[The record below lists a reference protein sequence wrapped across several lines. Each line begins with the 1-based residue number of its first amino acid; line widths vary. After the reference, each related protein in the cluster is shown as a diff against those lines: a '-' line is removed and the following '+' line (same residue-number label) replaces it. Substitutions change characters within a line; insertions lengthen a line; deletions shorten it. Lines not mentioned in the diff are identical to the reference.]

1 MGKIVAI
8 ANQKGGTGKTST
20 CINLGA
26 ALVLDGQNVL
36 LVDVDAQA
44 NTTSGLGVT
53 IPEGNCSI
61 YDVLLGKVDAGEA
74 ILPTS
79 IDWLEIIPST
89 VDLVGAEV
97 ELVNAFSRELRLAK
111 ALKSMRDLYDFILV
125 DCPPSMGL
133 LTVNALGAADSILI
147 PVQCEY
153 YALEGLGQL
162 LKTID
167 MIKDSVNPAL
177 EIEGV
182 LLTMHDARINLS
194 SQVIGEVRKFFSDNV
209 YDTVIPR
216 NVRISEAPGFGKPV
230 VTYDTSSRGARAY
243 MALALEF
250 LHQNNVQL
258 KTVRQK

>member
-1 MGKIVAI
+1 VGKIVAV
-8 ANQKGGTGKTST
+8 AN
-20 CINLGA
+20 NLGA
-26 ALVLDGQNVL
+26 ALALDGQSVL

-44 NTTSGLGVT
+44 NATSGLGVA
-53 IPEGNCSI
+53 IPEGNRGI
-61 YDVLLGKVDAGEA
+61 YDVLLGKTDARKA

-79 IDWLEIIPST
+79 IDWLEIMPST

-111 ALKSMRDLYDFILV
+111 ALKPVRNLYDFILL
-125 DCPPSMGL
+125 DCPPSLGL
-133 LTVNALGAADSILI
+133 LTINALSAADSILI

-167 MIKDSVNPAL
+167 MIKDSVNPVL

-230 VTYDTSSRGARAY
+230 ITYDASSRGARAY

-250 LHQNNVQL
+250 LHHNNLHHNNVQL
-258 KTVRQK
+258 KAVMQK

>member
-1 MGKIVAI
+1 MGKIVAV

-20 CINLGA
+20 CTNLGA
-26 ALVLDGQNVL
+26 ALALDGQSIL

-44 NTTSGLGVT
+44 NATSGLGVA
-53 IPEGNCSI
+53 IPEGNRGI
-61 YDVLLGKVDAGEA
+61 YGVLLGKADARGA

-111 ALKSMRDLYDFILV
+111 ALKSVRNLYDFILL
-125 DCPPSMGL
+125 DCPPSLGL
-133 LTVNALGAADSILI
+133 LTVNALSAADSILI

-250 LHQNNVQL
+250 LHYNNVQS
-258 KTVRQK
+258 KAVSRK